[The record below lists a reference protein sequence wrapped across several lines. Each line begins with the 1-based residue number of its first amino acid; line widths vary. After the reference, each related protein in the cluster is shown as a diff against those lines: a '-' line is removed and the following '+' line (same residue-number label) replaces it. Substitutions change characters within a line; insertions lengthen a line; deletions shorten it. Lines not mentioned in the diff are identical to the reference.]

1 MAFDTPA
8 YAKHLEAGG
17 FTREQAEAEAHS
29 EVPNRFVRP
38 DLAIKADLAAVEQRI
53 IAAMQQ
59 LEARLDARIEARIH
73 QAELRMVGVMAA
85 MLGLCSRC

>member
-1 MAFDTPA
+1 MSRPR
-8 YAKHLEAGG
+8 L
-17 FTREQAEAEAHS
+17 RRS
-29 EVPNRFVRP
+29 EVLNRFLLP

-59 LEARLDARIEARIH
+59 LEARLEARIEARIH
-73 QAELRMVGVMAA
+73 QAELRMVGVMAV